1 MLPII
6 NFDSSNTF
14 MSSDLARPKRRTAPK
29 PGLDWFLC
37 SQQSILTAMD
47 RFVKSVNNMDSTVL
61 VPSKLRDMEL
71 AHVSNSNANNNKMAM
86 RIPMLLGRTDLHSFY
101 LMLNDVKKELMWGP
115 GNIASHEFMLASSA
129 SSQRIGSRV
138 MINRSV
144 SSVASSQD
152 LKARRQTS
160 DDSLGSSAASSISSD
175 TESDADSMITDRDSI
190 EDQTSHLAVAFRH
203 HLQGLH
209 AILHQLA
216 DSADYLS
223 TRYQQDIENA

>member
-1 MLPII
+1 
-6 NFDSSNTF
+6 
-14 MSSDLARPKRRTAPK
+14 MSLHGELVRPKRRAAPK
-29 PGLDWFLC
+29 PGLDWLLC

-47 RFVKSVNNMDSTVL
+47 RFVKSVNNMHSTVL

-71 AHVSNSNANNNKMAM
+71 ESAPSVASIATASNLST
-86 RIPMLLGRTDLHSFY
+86 RIPSLIGRTDLHSFY
-101 LMLNDVKKELMWGP
+101 LMLNDVKKELVWGP
-115 GNIASHEFMLASSA
+115 GTIASHELMLASS
-129 SSQRIGSRV
+129 SSPPRGSSV

-160 DDSLGSSAASSISSD
+160 EYSLGSSAASSISSD

-190 EDQTSHLAVAFRH
+190 EDQSSHLAVAFRH

-223 TRYQQDIENA
+223 TRYQQDIENAA